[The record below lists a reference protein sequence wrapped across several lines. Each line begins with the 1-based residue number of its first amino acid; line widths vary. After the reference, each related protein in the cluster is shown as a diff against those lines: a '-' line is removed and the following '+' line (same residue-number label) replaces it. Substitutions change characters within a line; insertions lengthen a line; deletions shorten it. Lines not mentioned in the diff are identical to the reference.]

1 LITKD
6 GYEKAMD
13 QWNKPGGC
21 KEHLIKCQ
29 KQARED
35 DPDWQGNVPPVV
47 KCFKDMKGICPTLA
61 ELSTGNSVRQI
72 GIRCTSQ
79 VINGCSSAGL
89 TSPIPQQTRHQNHVR
104 LIPTIF
110 HDDPTDTKP
119 DMHGFLNQ
127 AWVLE
132 ALGVPVNFS
141 HSSSAVATAFDGTA
155 DLERAGS
162 SEAVSYLLDSGVKV
176 HMMYGDRD
184 YACNWLGGEAASLG
198 IDYSGGENFRQAGYA
213 PILSSNGTT
222 GGFVRQYG
230 NFSFSRVFQAGH
242 EGE

>member
-1 LITKD
+1 MQGALNQMP
-6 GYEKAMD
+6 KA
-13 QWNKPGGC
+13 
-21 KEHLIKCQ
+21 L
-29 KQARED
+29 
-35 DPDWQGNVPPVV
+35 
-47 KCFKDMKGICPTLA
+47 
-61 ELSTGNSVRQI
+61 
-72 GIRCTSQ
+72 
-79 VINGCSSAGL
+79 
-89 TSPIPQQTRHQNHVR
+89 IPQKTRLQNLVR
-104 LIPTIF
+104 LSPPYF
-110 HDDPTDTKP
+110 VQVPTDAKA

-141 HSSSAVATAFDGTA
+141 YSSRAVATAFDGTA

-162 SEAVSYLLDSGVKV
+162 SEAVSYLLDSGAKV

-213 PILSSNGTT
+213 PILTSNGKT

-242 EGE
+242 EGESMPFGPNLTCVLIIYQFRGISLKSRTISSCAPWSTKISPRVSYPYTMT